1 LVSPNPILTTIIFVF
16 ALQALLLSVLLL
28 RKKPRNLSNIFLAL
42 LVFFFALMALNIAL
56 VTVLRSYDLFHLF
69 RYVQLELMFGI
80 GPAIYFYTKSITQP
94 TFKFSSKELIHFI
107 PVVLEFIFYRTSF
120 YRLGADGLYEAT
132 PHPYTKIYLIEQWLG
147 IISITVYTLLSLQ
160 LFFQHQKGLKQ
171 HYSNLEKKT
180 LKWLR
185 TPLLIYSGF
194 WIGWNILTEIDRFA
208 FDRAYKEAY
217 FLPTFVGLAIV
228 TCWIG
233 FKDYIRSQVAPPTH
247 ATIKK
252 TKFDTNPQHQ
262 ALAKDITKLMSEQK
276 PYLDA
281 DLDLSKLSELLEA
294 NPKQVSA
301 AINQHFEKNF
311 YEYINSY
318 RVEAFK
324 ARMIQADSD
333 KLTLLG
339 HAFECGFK
347 SKSTFNHVFK
357 KISGKT
363 PSDYVKQLKKESEKK
378 QSVASQA

>member
-1 LVSPNPILTTIIFVF
+1 MVSPNPILTTIIFVF
-16 ALQALLLSVLLL
+16 ALQALLLSGLLL
-28 RKKPRNLSNIFLAL
+28 RKKPRDLSNIFLAL

-80 GPAIYFYTKSITQP
+80 GPALYFYTKSITHP
-94 TFKFSSKELIHFI
+94 TFKFSRKELVHFI

-120 YRLGADGLYEAT
+120 YRLGADGLYDAT
-132 PHPYTKIYLIEQWLG
+132 PHPYTKIYLTEQWLG
-147 IISITVYTLLSLQ
+147 IFSITVYTILSLR
-160 LFFQHQKGLKQ
+160 LFFQHQKWLKQ
-171 HYSNLEKKT
+171 HYSNLEKRS
-180 LKWLR
+180 LKWLS

-194 WIGWNILTEIDRFA
+194 WIGWNVLTEIDRFA
-208 FDRAYKEAY
+208 YDRAYKEVY

-233 FKDYIRSQVAPPTH
+233 FKGYVKSQVVLPTPS
-247 ATIKK
+247 AEKIRL
-252 TKFDTNPQHQ
+252 DANPQHQ
-262 ALAKDITKLMSEQK
+262 ALANNITTLMSEQK

-324 ARMIQADSD
+324 ARMTQADSD

-363 PSDYVKQLKKESEKK
+363 PSEYVKQLKKESEKK
-378 QSVASQA
+378 QSVAS